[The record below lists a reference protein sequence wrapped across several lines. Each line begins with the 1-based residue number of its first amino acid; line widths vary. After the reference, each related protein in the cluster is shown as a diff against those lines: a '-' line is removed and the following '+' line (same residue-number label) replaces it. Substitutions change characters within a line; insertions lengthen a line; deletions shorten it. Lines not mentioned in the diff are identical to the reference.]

1 MAISKV
7 VFGTSTL
14 IDLSEDTVSPET
26 LGSGITAHAA
36 NGELITGTASAASGT
51 TQWGTIEGTLSDQT
65 DLKNELDTKVNII
78 DCGGIQVRPNY
89 TISNVD
95 LVDGV
100 SQLQAGKLYFYY
112 EE

>member
-65 DLKNELDTKVNII
+65 DLKNELD
-78 DCGGIQVRPNY
+78 R
-89 TISNVD
+89 
-95 LVDGV
+95 
-100 SQLQAGKLYFYY
+100 KLYYIISPIDAEEGVKELEEGTVYLYY
-112 EE
+112 EAE